1 MSEPLH
7 KNKCHNCGVE
17 WFSNEPT
24 ELCSQCSKDEQNK
37 EIGMYEVTVTVS
49 EQELENAQYGS
60 IGDMEKLAHKVIDAC
75 KKKGYVPS
83 N

>member
-1 MSEPLH
+1 MSQPLY

-17 WFSNEPT
+17 WFSDEST
-24 ELCSQCSKDEQNK
+24 ELCLLCSEDKQNK
-37 EIGMYEVTVTVS
+37 EIGKYEVTITVLKT
-49 EQELENAQYGS
+49 ELENAQYGS
-60 IGDMEKLAHKVIDAC
+60 IGDMERLADKVIEAC